1 MAGLPRL
8 RHPDLLVG
16 LDKADDAAV
25 YRLSDDLAVIQT
37 VDFFT
42 PIVDDPFQYGAIS
55 AANSLSDVYAM
66 GGEPLTAMNIVG
78 FPTTMLDLSVLHEIL
93 KGGAEVATEANVA
106 LVGGHSVKA
115 PELFYGLSVLGRVHP
130 KQIITNSAAQ
140 AEDRLVLTKPLGT
153 GILTTALKSGVL
165 DPRHLGIVTGH
176 MRRLNRWAAAAM
188 VEAGAHAATD
198 VTGFGLL
205 GHLYEM
211 ASNSGVDAYVYA
223 ESVPILEGALE
234 HAAAGRLPGGL
245 GANRRFLST
254 RATISEKCDPVRV
267 DLLFDPQTS
276 GGLLIS
282 IAANRTDR
290 LMELL
295 EANGELEARVIGEIR
310 PGTGAV
316 FVLP

>member
-1 MAGLPRL
+1 LAGLPRL

-78 FPTTMLDLSVLHEIL
+78 FPTTTLDLSVLSEIL
-93 KGGAEVATEANVA
+93 KGGAEVAAEANVV

-130 KQIITNSAAQ
+130 SRIITNSAAQ

-165 DPRHLGIVTGH
+165 DPRHLGIVTG
-176 MRRLNRWAAAAM
+176 
-188 VEAGAHAATD
+188 TC
-198 VTGFGLL
+198 
-205 GHLYEM
+205 
-211 ASNSGVDAYVYA
+211 
-223 ESVPILEGALE
+223 
-234 HAAAGRLPGGL
+234 GG
-245 GANRRFLST
+245 
-254 RATISEKCDPVRV
+254 
-267 DLLFDPQTS
+267 
-276 GGLLIS
+276 
-282 IAANRTDR
+282 
-290 LMELL
+290 
-295 EANGELEARVIGEIR
+295 
-310 PGTGAV
+310 
-316 FVLP
+316 

>member
-1 MAGLPRL
+1 MPRL
-8 RHPDLLVG
+8 HHPDVLVG

-55 AANSLSDVYAM
+55 AVNSLSDVYAM
-66 GGEPLTAMNIVG
+66 GGEPLTALNIVG
-78 FPTTMLDLSVLHEIL
+78 FPTTTLDLSVLGTIL
-93 KGGAEVATEANVA
+93 KGGAEVAAEANTV

-130 KQIITNSAAQ
+130 DRIITNSGARAD
-140 AEDRLVLTKPLGT
+140 DRLVLTKPLGT
-153 GILTTALKSGVL
+153 GVLTTALKNGTL
-165 DPRHLGIVTGH
+165 DPQHLSNVTGH
-176 MRRLNRWAAAAM
+176 MRRLNRWAAESM

-205 GHLYEM
+205 GHLQEM
-211 ASNSGVDAYVYA
+211 AANSGVDAYVYA
-223 ESVPILEGALE
+223 ASVPMLEGALE
-234 HAAAGRLPGGL
+234 HAAAGDLPGGL
-245 GANRRFLST
+245 AANRRFLAS
-254 RATISEKCDPVRV
+254 RATISSKCDPLRV
-267 DLLFDPQTS
+267 SLLFDPQTS

-295 EANGELEARVIGEIR
+295 EANGELHSRVIGEIR
-310 PGTGAV
+310 PGTGGV

>member
-1 MAGLPRL
+1 LAGLPRL
-8 RHPDLLVG
+8 QHPDVLVG

-42 PIVDDPFQYGAIS
+42 PIVDDPFQFGAIS
-55 AANSLSDVYAM
+55 AANSLSDIYAM
-66 GGEPLTAMNIVG
+66 GGEPLTALNIVG
-78 FPTTMLDLSVLHEIL
+78 FPTKVLDLSVLTDIL
-93 KGGAEVATEANVA
+93 RGGAEVAAEAGAV

-130 KQIITNSAAQ
+130 DRIVTNSGARPN
-140 AEDRLVLTKPLGT
+140 DRLVLTKPLGT
-153 GILTTALKSGVL
+153 GILTTALKNGSL
-165 DPRHLGIVTGH
+165 DARHLGIVTGH
-176 MRRLNRWAAAAM
+176 MRRLNRWAAEAM
-188 VEAGAHAATD
+188 VQVGAHAATD

-223 ESVPILEGALE
+223 ESVPLLEGALE
-234 HAAAGRLPGGL
+234 HAAAGDLPGGL
-245 GANRRFLST
+245 GANRQFLAN
-254 RATISEKCDPVRV
+254 RATISSKCDPIRV
-267 DLLFDPQTS
+267 HLLFDPQTS

-282 IAANRTDR
+282 VEASRTDQ

-295 EANGELEARVIGEIR
+295 ESNGELDARVIGEIR